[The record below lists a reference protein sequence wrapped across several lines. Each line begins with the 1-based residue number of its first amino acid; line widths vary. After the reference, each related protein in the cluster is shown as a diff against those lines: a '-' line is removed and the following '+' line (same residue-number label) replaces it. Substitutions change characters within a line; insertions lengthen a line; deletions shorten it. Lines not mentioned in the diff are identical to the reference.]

1 MAMEATAVLML
12 NILSSLNSH
21 RKSYRLLE
29 RSVVV
34 DDKAFVQSTRR
45 MTATDISHTATVTT
59 AMAME
64 EGTSSLIMLI
74 NNSSRNISRDI
85 KMEAIPDN
93 NHDSNSSRLTTM
105 AMKIML

>member
-1 MAMEATAVLML
+1 MEATAVLML
-12 NILSSLNSH
+12 SILSSLNSH

-45 MTATDISHTATVTT
+45 MTATDMSDAATMTT

-64 EGTSSLIMLI
+64 EGSSSPIMLI
-74 NNSSRNISRDI
+74 TNSRNISRDI

-93 NHDSNSSRLTTM
+93 NHDSNSSRHTTM